1 MSNNQFS
8 MPDPGNELAG
18 QCARPVARLPMREA
32 DVDQLTILA
41 HELRNYLTP
50 SYAHLTALYARAQ
63 RDQRAQDMR
72 AATRGRQ
79 GLDDALT
86 LIANLLEAARMERG
100 VFDLTVHPLNL
111 CQLVEQAVEKFDTEV
126 TPIVARVPDALI
138 VHADRERLRQVMHN
152 LLANA
157 RAHSPRGGL
166 VTLELTTEWR
176 DRAAWGVLAMRNS
189 GPTIPPPLLARL
201 FERFSAGPNSHGLG
215 LGLYLARGI
224 AEAHGG
230 TLTAYSSD
238 ELGTCFILALP
249 LANGTEAYTEEG
261 ELI

>member
-1 MSNNQFS
+1 MSNNQLS
-8 MPDPGNELAG
+8 MPDPSNEIPG
-18 QCARPVARLPMREA
+18 QFARPVARLTMRQA
-32 DVDQLTILA
+32 DVDQLTVLA

-79 GLDDALT
+79 ALDAALT

-100 VFDLTVHPLNL
+100 VFDLTVQPLNL
-111 CQLVEQAVEKFDTEV
+111 CQLVEQAVETFDTEV

-157 RAHSPRGGL
+157 RTHSPRGGL

-176 DRAAWGVLAMRNS
+176 DRAAWACWRSVMVD
-189 GPTIPPPLLARL
+189 PLSHRSCWHGCLNASAPARIHTG
-201 FERFSAGPNSHGLG
+201 SVWGCIWHA
-215 LGLYLARGI
+215 
-224 AEAHGG
+224 
-230 TLTAYSSD
+230 
-238 ELGTCFILALP
+238 ALP
-249 LANGTEAYTEEG
+249 KHMVER
-261 ELI
+261 